1 MTTPPLAA
9 ALIVL
14 MVLLVLRGFC
24 EAELRC
30 MQSSKAHRAYVRAV
44 PFWQRWLMLRADEFV
59 KDKYS
64 KLEKRIMPNKAVA
77 RFHRMILL
85 PMHVLLLAV
94 WLVFA
99 LCAAGIVPGDLGN
112 AVLTGYLILWGM
124 CMLLG
129 CIVDEV
135 VHRQFWRNKR
145 R

>member
-1 MTTPPLAA
+1 MTVSPLAA
-9 ALIVL
+9 GLIVL

-30 MQSSKAHRAYVRAV
+30 MQSTKAHRAYVQAV
-44 PFWQRWLMLRADEFV
+44 PFWKRWLMLRAHEFV

-64 KLEKRIMPNKAVA
+64 KLEKRIMPNKALA
-77 RFHRMILL
+77 QFQCALLL
-85 PMHVLLLAV
+85 PMHILLLAA

-99 LCAAGIVPGDLGN
+99 LCAAGIVSSSLGN